1 VVLTGYLNDDEVQ
14 AIYQKAKLYVF
25 PSINEG
31 FGIPVL
37 EAFKYKVP
45 VVIANNTCL
54 PEVAGLGAK
63 SFNPFEVN
71 DIAQAITLLLNDEAL
86 RQSYIE
92 KGNAQ
97 LQNFSWEKT
106 AESLMQLFKKA
117 VADS

>member
-1 VVLTGYLNDDEVQ
+1 M
-14 AIYQKAKLYVF
+14 
-25 PSINEG
+25 
-31 FGIPVL
+31 
-37 EAFKYKVP
+37 
-45 VVIANNTCL
+45 VIANNTCL

-63 SFNPFEVN
+63 SFNPFEVT
-71 DIAQAITLLLNDEAL
+71 DIAQTINLLLNDEAL

-106 AESLMQLFKKA
+106 AQSLMQLFKKA

>member
-1 VVLTGYLNDDEVQ
+1 M
-14 AIYQKAKLYVF
+14 
-25 PSINEG
+25 
-31 FGIPVL
+31 PVL
-37 EAFKYKVP
+37 
-45 VVIANNTCL
+45 IANNTCL
-54 PEVAGLGAK
+54 PEVAGQGAK
-63 SFNPFEVN
+63 SFNPFEVS
-71 DIAQAITLLLNDEAL
+71 DIAQAITLLLNDQGL